1 MNMPLLSNSWY
12 RVASLRPRL
21 RSHAR
26 LHRHR
31 YRDEVWYLLQDP
43 VSNRVH
49 RFTPAARLL
58 IAAMDG
64 KHTVEDLWELANK
77 RLGEDAPTQDEIINL
92 LGQLHGIDLLQSDVT
107 PDVGELFDR
116 GEREQKALRRRT
128 FMNPMAVRIPLW
140 DPDSFLNRFPKI
152 IGLLWSRW
160 GALLW
165 LAVVLPALIMVPM
178 NWPELTH
185 NFSDRV
191 LAVHNLFLLWL
202 VFPVIKALHEMGHAS
217 ATKAGGGEVHDM
229 GLIFLVLIPVPYV
242 EASAATVFKSKYE
255 RALVGAAGMIVEL
268 FIASLAF
275 YLWMLSEPG
284 AMRAIMFNVM
294 LIAGVSTLA
303 FNGNPL
309 LRYDAYYILADLI
322 EMPNLANRSL
332 KYWEYLIKRYVI
344 GITDVEQPHATS
356 GEKAWFMFYGP
367 ASAIYRVFV
376 TIAIALFIASRFFV
390 VGVILA
396 IWAVVV
402 MAVVPV
408 VKGVRYL
415 LESPTLHVQR
425 RRAIAISAGIVI
437 SLLMFLFVVPMPFRS
452 NAEGV
457 IWFSDEAMVR
467 AGANGFVGE
476 FLAAPG
482 SHVRKGELL
491 IKSYDPTL
499 EAQVSLSKAKVAEL
513 EAEYAKEFVSDRARA
528 NIIHDQLESEKVALA
543 RIRERADGLV
553 ARAGTDGVF
562 IAPQA
567 ENMPGRFY
575 HKGDLLGYVVEKG
588 LPLARVVVSQDTVD
602 EVRLTT
608 DKVTVRNV
616 DRPDTVSVGRIV
628 REAPASIEY
637 LPSRA
642 LSTEGGGVIA
652 TDPRDQKGA
661 KMLQRMFQVDI
672 ELMDNSDATFFGER
686 VYVRF
691 THKMEP
697 LGLQWYRGI
706 RLLFLSHFNI

>member
-12 RVASLRPRL
+12 RVAALKPRL

-49 RFTPAARLL
+49 RFTPAARLV

-64 KHTVEDLWELANK
+64 NRTVGDLWELANK

-92 LGQLHGIDLLQSDVT
+92 LGQLHAVDLLQSDVT
-107 PDVGELFDR
+107 PDVGEVFDR
-116 GEREQKALRRRT
+116 GEREQKAISRRT
-128 FMNPMAVRIPLW
+128 YMNPMAVRIPLW
-140 DPDSFLNRFPKI
+140 DPDAFLSRFPKTI
-152 IGLLWSRW
+152 SLIWSRW

-165 LAVVLPALIMVPM
+165 LAVVLPALILLPM
-178 NWPELTH
+178 HWQELTS

-202 VFPVIKALHEMGHAS
+202 VFPLIKALHELGHAS

-229 GLIFLVLIPVPYV
+229 GLILLVLIPVPYV
-242 EASAATVFKSKYE
+242 EASAASVFKSKYE
-255 RALVGAAGMIVEL
+255 RAVVGAAGMIVEL
-268 FIASLAF
+268 FIAALAF

-332 KYWEYLIKRYVI
+332 RYWEYLVKRYVI
-344 GITDVEQPHATS
+344 GIADAEQPQAS
-356 GEKAWFMFYGP
+356 RGEKAWFMFYGP
-367 ASAIYRVFV
+367 ASAIYRVLV
-376 TIAIALFIASRFFV
+376 TIAIALFIAGQFFV
-390 VGVILA
+390 IGVILA

-402 MAVVPV
+402 MAVVPL

-425 RRAIAISAGIVI
+425 RRAIGITVGIVTA
-437 SLLMFLFVVPMPFRS
+437 LMVFLFLVPMPFRS

-476 FLAAPG
+476 LLATPG
-482 SHVRKGELL
+482 SRVKKGDVL
-491 IKSYDPTL
+491 IRCYEPTL
-499 EAQVSLSKAKVAEL
+499 EARVRLSNAKVAEL
-513 EAEYAKEFVSDRARA
+513 EAAYAAEFVSDRSKA
-528 NIIHDQLESEKVALA
+528 NIIREQLDSEKVALA
-543 RIRERADGLV
+543 RIRERAEGLV
-553 ARAGTDGVF
+553 VRAGTDGVF

-567 ENMPGRFY
+567 DNMPGRYY

-588 LPLARVVVSQDTVD
+588 QPLARVVVAQDAVD
-602 EVRLTT
+602 NVRLAT
-608 DKVTVRNV
+608 DEVTVRHV
-616 DRPDTVSVGRIV
+616 HRADTVSEGRIV
-628 REAPASIEY
+628 RQAPGGIEY

-642 LSTEGGGVIA
+642 LSTEGGGLIA

-661 KMLQRMFQVDI
+661 RVLQRMFQFDI
-672 ELMDNSDATFFGER
+672 ELTDDPDAAFFGER

-691 THKMEP
+691 THEMEP
-697 LGLQWYRGI
+697 LGLQWYRSI